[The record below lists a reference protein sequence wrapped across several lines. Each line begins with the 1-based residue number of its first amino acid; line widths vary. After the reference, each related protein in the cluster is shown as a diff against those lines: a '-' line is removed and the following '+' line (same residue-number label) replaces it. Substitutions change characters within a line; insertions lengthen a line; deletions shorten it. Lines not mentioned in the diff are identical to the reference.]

1 MTKSGGDEST
11 IGLQRMSDFN
21 NIINIK
27 GHKNDVNSIDIQE
40 NGGFSV
46 FGGEIKLLLFLI

>member
-1 MTKSGGDEST
+1 
-11 IGLQRMSDFN
+11 MSDFN

-27 GHKNDVNSIDIQE
+27 GHKNDVNSIDTQE

-46 FGGEIKLLLFLI
+46 VGGEIKILLF